1 MIAETISLGILAL
14 PAALSTLGAIPYVS
28 LDTILPRLAE
38 VVLIAPLSV
47 GLL

>member
-28 LDTILPRLAE
+28 LGNIVRLDE